1 MGTIIEVQ
9 YGKVITRSEKQEF
22 THLFTG
28 KSNIKPRGLKI
39 S

>member
-9 YGKVITRSEKQEF
+9 YGKVITRSDKQEF

-28 KSNIKPRGLKI
+28 KSNIKPKGIII